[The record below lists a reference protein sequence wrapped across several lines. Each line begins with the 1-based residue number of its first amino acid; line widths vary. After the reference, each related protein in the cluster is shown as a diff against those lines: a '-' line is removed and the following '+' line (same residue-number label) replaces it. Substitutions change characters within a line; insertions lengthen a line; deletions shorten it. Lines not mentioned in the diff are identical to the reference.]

1 MVERNETIK
10 DIYGKDVKVGDEVVL
25 LYYCNPRNRQN
36 KNTLPPPRMCEI
48 IAERSCL

>member
-10 DIYGKDVKVGDEVVL
+10 TKYLGGGQYGYEFTYPGIGKIKIR
-25 LYYCNPRNRQN
+25 Y
-36 KNTLPPPRMCEI
+36 PPPRMCEI